1 MSLARLALIV
11 SAAFGIAASA
21 HAASTIPSIGI
32 ASPDGRILVN
42 VTVAAGAATY
52 AVSYGGQEIL
62 RKSRLG
68 VLRDDADFSQGLDV
82 TTNYLARVNKLEKI
96 EDRYELLTSKRRQN
110 IYRANRRVLELATQ
124 SGARM
129 DVEFQ
134 VSNDGFAFR
143 YVFPGTDAK
152 IHKISRETSSFN
164 FLAGTRGWLQPIAA
178 PRSGWNESNPSYEE
192 YYERDIPVGQPALLG
207 GAWVFPA
214 LFRSGDTWL
223 LLSETGLRRNYCG
236 SRLLAA
242 RRSSEYFIDFPGPLE
257 TSNGGAV
264 TPESTLPW
272 ITPWRLVVI
281 GSLKTIAESTLGTDL
296 ADPPAH
302 GAKLL
307 PALPGKAAWSW
318 PLLGDDQTIVKVQ
331 KQFIDY
337 ATDMGWQYTLVD
349 SAWDRQIGYD
359 GLKELVAYGKPKGV
373 KILIWYNSAGEW
385 NTTPLTPR
393 DKMLPATRLAEFQ
406 KIKEIGIA
414 GVKVDFFAGDAQ
426 STIAYYHDILED
438 AARVGLA
445 VNFHGATLPRGW
457 QRTYPNLMTMEA
469 VRGMEYNTFEQE
481 NAERGPTHDA
491 MLPFT
496 RNVFDPMDYTP
507 VVLDKLPRTQ
517 LRDSAAFELATAV
530 LFTSGIQHYAEIPSG
545 MGKAP
550 PYVREFLKQVPAIWD
565 DVKFIDG
572 FPGQYVVIARRAG
585 RTWYVAGI
593 NAETQPR
600 KIKLDLKELGLTR
613 QGVIITNG
621 IDPLGFKSEP
631 FPLEKGV
638 TTDEITM
645 RPRGG
650 FVVTFE

>member
-1 MSLARLALIV
+1 
-11 SAAFGIAASA
+11 
-21 HAASTIPSIGI
+21 
-32 ASPDGRILVN
+32 
-42 VTVAAGAATY
+42 
-52 AVSYGGQEIL
+52 
-62 RKSRLG
+62 
-68 VLRDDADFSQGLDV
+68 
-82 TTNYLARVNKLEKI
+82 
-96 EDRYELLTSKRRQN
+96 
-110 IYRANRRVLELATQ
+110 
-124 SGARM
+124 
-129 DVEFQ
+129 
-134 VSNDGFAFR
+134 
-143 YVFPGTDAK
+143 
-152 IHKISRETSSFN
+152 
-164 FLAGTRGWLQPIAA
+164 
-178 PRSGWNESNPSYEE
+178 
-192 YYERDIPVGQPALLG
+192 
-207 GAWVFPA
+207 
-214 LFRSGDTWL
+214 
-223 LLSETGLRRNYCG
+223 
-236 SRLLAA
+236 
-242 RRSSEYFIDFPGPLE
+242 
-257 TSNGGAV
+257 
-264 TPESTLPW
+264 
-272 ITPWRLVVI
+272 
-281 GSLKTIAESTLGTDL
+281 
-296 ADPPAH
+296 
-302 GAKLL
+302 
-307 PALPGKAAWSW
+307 
-318 PLLGDDQTIVKVQ
+318 
-331 KQFIDY
+331 
-337 ATDMGWQYTLVD
+337 
-349 SAWDRQIGYD
+349 
-359 GLKELVAYGKPKGV
+359 
-373 KILIWYNSAGEW
+373 
-385 NTTPLTPR
+385 
-393 DKMLPATRLAEFQ
+393 
-406 KIKEIGIA
+406 
-414 GVKVDFFAGDAQ
+414 VDFFAGDAQ

-550 PYVREFLKQVPAIWD
+550 PYVREFLKRVPAIWD
-565 DVKFIDG
+565 EVKFIDG

-600 KIKLDLKELGLTR
+600 KIKLDLKELGVTR

>member
-1 MSLARLALIV
+1 MALARFVLIV
-11 SAAFGIAASA
+11 SAAFGIGASA
-21 HAASTIPSIGI
+21 HATSVVPSIGI
-32 ASPDGRILVN
+32 ASPDGRIVVN
-42 VTVAAGAATY
+42 VTVADAAATY
-52 AVSYGGQEIL
+52 SVSYSGQEIL

-68 VLRDDADFSQGLDV
+68 VVRDDADFSQGIDV
-82 TTNYLARVNKLEKI
+82 SPNYLVRIGKLEKV
-96 EDRYELLTSKRRQN
+96 EDRYELLTGKRRQN
-110 IYRANRRVLELATQ
+110 VYRANRRVFELQTQ

-143 YVFPGTDAK
+143 YVFPGTDPK
-152 IHKISRETSSFN
+152 VHKISRETSSFN
-164 FLAGTRGWLQPIAA
+164 FLPGTRGWLQPIAA

-214 LFRSGDTWL
+214 LFRSGETWL
-223 LLSETGLRRNYCG
+223 LASETGLRRNYCG

-272 ITPWRLVVI
+272 ITPWRFGVI

-296 ADPPAH
+296 ADPPAR
-302 GAKLL
+302 GTKLL

-337 ATDMGWQYTLVD
+337 AAEMNWQYTLVD

-550 PYVREFLKQVPAIWD
+550 SYVREFLKHVPAVWD

-600 KIKLDLKELGLTR
+600 KIKLDLKELGVTK